1 MFSEKLYKR
10 FRIGYKKLNFC
21 TYLGYIRTNLC
32 SLVTVLFTP
41 YIIYTDIIGK

>member
-1 MFSEKLYKR
+1 MCIVCLMINIY
-10 FRIGYKKLNFC
+10 
-21 TYLGYIRTNLC
+21 